1 MEYRPFHQASNT
13 VTVNLTGL
21 LFTRRAILTQSPFLA
36 QHAIFLP
43 QFVRKKKRLSGPPGG
58 GTGKGALKRTSFSS

>member
-43 QFVRKKKRLSGPPGG
+43 QFVRKKKRLSVPPGG
-58 GTGKGALKRTSFSS
+58 GTGKGRVETNEF